1 MKKLFIIILTAILLV
16 GCTNGGGNTP
26 APTPSEPEVK
36 GIVHDFGRFSALI
49 PEGWSVADIGEFKN
63 DFNGAIVKGT
73 PDQFRSAPSVSIQ
86 YFLPTE
92 IIVSGRSFYEDTIYL
107 EPIKN
112 DSFSYDVWEGKWQ
125 DTFVS
130 AAESQQPNNL
140 GVITVYSTQPTP
152 EADYIRIDD
161 PDIVAIIKSIV
172 VEPTVEVEW
181 ISIKDGKAVVTLPEH
196 EEGLRWHDSGY
207 MYSNEVEAFSE
218 FEGDICTIIAETGTG
233 MVSQSCLLT
242 DEDET
247 FAYGEAEFAVRITD
261 GKVDAVY
268 NGAYTIYDE
277 PKSLDYTSEDT
288 TDYEAFGEA
297 FTGTWADT
305 KNDLT
310 MFIQPYE
317 GVEHGYQITIQ
328 GNSKQYSTI
337 AQIEQGGVMW
347 YYDITVNGEKTEVM
361 GYFQLDGEMVIWG
374 HGEDFGDFENATIFS
389 KLD

>member
-1 MKKLFIIILTAILLV
+1 MKKLFIIILTAVLLV
-16 GCTNGGGNTP
+16 GCSNGSGGNTP
-26 APTPSEPEVK
+26 TPPEPQVK
-36 GIVHDFGRFSALI
+36 GTMHDFGRFSALV
-49 PEGWSVADIGEFKN
+49 PEGWSVADIGEFKT

-73 PDQFRSAPSVSIQ
+73 PDQFGSAPSVSIQ

-92 IIVSGRSFYEDTIYL
+92 LIMSGRSFYEDTISL

-112 DSFSYDVWEGKWQ
+112 DSFSYDLWEGKWQ
-125 DTFVS
+125 GTFVS
-130 AAESQQPNNL
+130 AAESQQPNSL
-140 GVITVYSTQPTP
+140 GAITVYSNQPTD
-152 EADYIRIDD
+152 ESEYIRIDD

-172 VEPTVEVEW
+172 VTPTVEVDW
-181 ISIKDGKAVVTLPEH
+181 ISIKDGKAVITLPEH
-196 EEGLRWHDSGY
+196 EEGLGWHDSGY
-207 MYSNEVEAFSE
+207 MYSNEVEAFPE
-218 FEGDICTIIAETGTG
+218 FEGNTCTIIAESGTG
-233 MVSQSCLLT
+233 MFSQSCLLT
-242 DEDET
+242 NEDET

-268 NGAYTIYDE
+268 NGTYTIYDE
-277 PKSLDYTSEDT
+277 PKSLDYSSEDT

-317 GVEHGYQITIQ
+317 GVEHGYQVTIQ
-328 GNSKQYSTI
+328 GKGRQYSAV

-347 YYDITVNGEKTEVM
+347 YNDITVDGETTEVM
-361 GYFQLDGEMVIWG
+361 GYFQLDGGMVIWG
-374 HGEDFGDFENATIFS
+374 HGEDFGDFENATIFN

>member
-1 MKKLFIIILTAILLV
+1 MKKLFIIILTAVLLV
-16 GCTNGGGNTP
+16 GCSNGGGGNTP
-26 APTPSEPEVK
+26 TPPEPQVK
-36 GIVHDFGRFSALI
+36 GTMHDFGRFSALV
-49 PEGWSVADIGEFKN
+49 PEGWSVADIGEFKT

-73 PDQFRSAPSVSIQ
+73 PDQFGSAPSVSIQ

-92 IIVSGRSFYEDTIYL
+92 LIMSGRSFYEDTISL

-112 DSFSYDVWEGKWQ
+112 DSFSYDLWEGKWQ
-125 DTFVS
+125 GTFVS
-130 AAESQQPNNL
+130 AAESQQPNSL
-140 GVITVYSTQPTP
+140 GAITVYSNQPTA
-152 EADYIRIDD
+152 ESEYIRIDD

-172 VEPTVEVEW
+172 VKPTVEVDW
-181 ISIKDGKAVVTLPEH
+181 ISIKDGKAVITLPEH
-196 EEGLRWHDSGY
+196 EEGLGWHDSGY
-207 MYSNEVEAFSE
+207 MYSNEVEAFPE
-218 FEGDICTIIAETGTG
+218 FEGNTCTIIAESGTG
-233 MVSQSCLLT
+233 MFSQSCLLT
-242 DEDET
+242 NEDET

-268 NGAYTIYDE
+268 NGTYTIYDE
-277 PKSLDYTSEDT
+277 PKSLDYSSEDT

-317 GVEHGYQITIQ
+317 GVEHGYQVTIQ
-328 GNSKQYSTI
+328 GKGRQYSAV

-347 YYDITVNGEKTEVM
+347 YNDITVDGETTEVM
-361 GYFQLDGEMVIWG
+361 GYFQLDGDMVIWG
-374 HGEDFGDFENATIFS
+374 HGEDFGDFENATIFN